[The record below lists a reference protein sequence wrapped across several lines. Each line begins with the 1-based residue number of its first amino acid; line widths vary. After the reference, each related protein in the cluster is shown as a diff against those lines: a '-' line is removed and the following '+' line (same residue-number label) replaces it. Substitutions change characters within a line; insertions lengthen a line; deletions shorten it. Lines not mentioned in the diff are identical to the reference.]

1 MGRAPSRA
9 AYNPWVPEDLFWGIV
24 YSLAPTILI
33 GLLFWFIIR
42 SIIKSDANERRAYA
56 KVEAEELARIEAE
69 RR

>member
-1 MGRAPSRA
+1 M
-9 AYNPWVPEDLFWGIV
+9 PEDLFWGIV